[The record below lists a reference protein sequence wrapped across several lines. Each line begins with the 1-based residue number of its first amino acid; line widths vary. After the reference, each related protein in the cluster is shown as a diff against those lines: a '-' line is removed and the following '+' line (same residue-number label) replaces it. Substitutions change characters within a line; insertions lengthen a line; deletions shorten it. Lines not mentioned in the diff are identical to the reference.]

1 MLSEQSPNMI
11 QKKNQQF
18 INKKQ
23 QPNKQQPQRVGSGKR
38 SKSKQGKKD

>member
-1 MLSEQSPNMI
+1 MLSEPSPNMI

-18 INKKQ
+18 INKK

-38 SKSKQGKKD
+38 SKSKQGKKE